1 MLSFWLPGTEPAWLA
16 LTFAVGFA
24 LLVVVALGITTARRT
39 EEADADIIGLLYALG
54 FGLLALSELVSFLDV
69 AGIWSATATFGIAGT
84 AATVIAA
91 VITVMALL
99 AIGAGIVMQIADER
113 RYRLTHGMAR

>member
-1 MLSFWLPGTEPAWLA
+1 MLLPLA
-16 LTFAVGFA
+16 HGYLSVQFTPNVLAPVECQA
-24 LLVVVALGITTARRT
+24 
-39 EEADADIIGLLYALG
+39 IGLLYALG

-69 AGIWSATATFGIAGT
+69 AGIWSAAATFGIAGT

-91 VITVMALL
+91 VIPVVALL

-113 RYRLTHGMAR
+113 SYRLTHGMAQ